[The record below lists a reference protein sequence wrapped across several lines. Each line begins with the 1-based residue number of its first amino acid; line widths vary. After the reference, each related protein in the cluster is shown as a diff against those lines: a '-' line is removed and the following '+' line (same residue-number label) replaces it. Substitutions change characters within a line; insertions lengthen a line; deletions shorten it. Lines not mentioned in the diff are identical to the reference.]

1 MIIYKMA
8 ETILQIIGFT
18 MPIGIFYG
26 ATNQRIKALEK
37 HIDTIS
43 NLSDRLARIE
53 EKTNIII
60 SLQNKKND

>member
-1 MIIYKMA
+1 MA
-8 ETILQIIGFT
+8 ETILQIIGFAL
-18 MPIGIFYG
+18 PIGIFYG

-60 SLQNKKND
+60 SLQNKKNE

>member
-1 MIIYKMA
+1 MA
-8 ETILQIIGFT
+8 ETILQIIGFIL
-18 MPIGIFYG
+18 PIGIFYG

-60 SLQNKKND
+60 SLQNKHND

>member
-1 MIIYKMA
+1 MYNMA
-8 ETILQIIGFT
+8 ETILQLVGFT
-18 MPIGIFYG
+18 LPIGIFYG

-37 HIDTIS
+37 HIDTIG

-60 SLQNKKND
+60 SLQNKKHE

>member
-1 MIIYKMA
+1 MYNMA
-8 ETILQIIGFT
+8 ETILQLVGFT
-18 MPIGIFYG
+18 LPIGIFYG

-60 SLQNKKND
+60 SLQNKHND

>member
-1 MIIYKMA
+1 MTQMV
-8 ETILQIIGFT
+8 LQLIGFIL
-18 MPIGIFYG
+18 PIGIFYG

-60 SLQNKKND
+60 SLQNKKHE

>member
-1 MIIYKMA
+1 MT
-8 ETILQIIGFT
+8 ETALQLIGFIL
-18 MPIGIFYG
+18 PVGVFYG

-37 HIDTIS
+37 HIDTIG

-60 SLQNKKND
+60 SLQNKKHEQNH

>member
-1 MIIYKMA
+1 MHNMTEMA
-8 ETILQIIGFT
+8 LQLIGFIL
-18 MPIGIFYG
+18 PVGIFYG

-37 HIDTIS
+37 HIDTIG

-60 SLQNKKND
+60 SLQNKKNE

>member
-1 MIIYKMA
+1 MTDMA
-8 ETILQIIGFT
+8 LQLIGFIL
-18 MPIGIFYG
+18 PVGIFYG

-37 HIDTIS
+37 HIDTIG

-60 SLQNKKND
+60 SLQNKKNE

>member
-1 MIIYKMA
+1 MA

-37 HIDTIS
+37 HIDTIG

-60 SLQNKKND
+60 SLQNKKHEQNH

>member
-1 MIIYKMA
+1 MTDMA
-8 ETILQIIGFT
+8 LQLIGFIL
-18 MPIGIFYG
+18 PVGIFYG

-37 HIDTIS
+37 HIDTIG

-60 SLQNKKND
+60 SLQNKKYEQDH

>member
-1 MIIYKMA
+1 MTEMA
-8 ETILQIIGFT
+8 LQLIGFIL
-18 MPIGIFYG
+18 PLGIFYG

-37 HIDTIS
+37 HIDTIG

-60 SLQNKKND
+60 SLQNKKHE

>member
-1 MIIYKMA
+1 MA
-8 ETILQIIGFT
+8 ETILQLVGFIL
-18 MPIGIFYG
+18 PIGIFYG

-60 SLQNKKND
+60 SLQNKKHE

>member
-1 MIIYKMA
+1 MTEMA
-8 ETILQIIGFT
+8 LQLIGFIL
-18 MPIGIFYG
+18 PVGIFYG

-37 HIDTIS
+37 HIDTIG

-60 SLQNKKND
+60 SLQNKKHEQDH

>member
-1 MIIYKMA
+1 MYNMA

-18 MPIGIFYG
+18 LPIGIFYG

-60 SLQNKKND
+60 SLQNKHND

>member
-1 MIIYKMA
+1 MYKMA

-60 SLQNKKND
+60 SLQNKHND

>member
-1 MIIYKMA
+1 MTEMA
-8 ETILQIIGFT
+8 LQLIGFIL
-18 MPIGIFYG
+18 PVGIFYG

-60 SLQNKKND
+60 SLQNKHND

>member
-1 MIIYKMA
+1 MTEMA
-8 ETILQIIGFT
+8 LQLIGFIL
-18 MPIGIFYG
+18 PLGIFYG

-37 HIDTIS
+37 HIDSIG

-60 SLQNKKND
+60 SLQNKKHE

>member
-1 MIIYKMA
+1 MTEMA
-8 ETILQIIGFT
+8 LQLIGFIL
-18 MPIGIFYG
+18 PVGIFYG

-37 HIDTIS
+37 HIDTIG

-60 SLQNKKND
+60 SLQNKKNE

>member
-1 MIIYKMA
+1 MYKMA
-8 ETILQIIGFT
+8 ETILQLVGFT
-18 MPIGIFYG
+18 LPIGIFYG

-60 SLQNKKND
+60 SLQNKHND